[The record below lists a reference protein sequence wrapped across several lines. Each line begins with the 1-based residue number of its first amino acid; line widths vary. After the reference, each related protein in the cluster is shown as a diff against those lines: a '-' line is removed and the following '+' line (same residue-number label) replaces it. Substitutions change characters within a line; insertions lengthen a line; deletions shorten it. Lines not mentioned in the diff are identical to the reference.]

1 MSPEGAQLRFAV
13 EFATFLVAVAGAAIV
28 LLRPN
33 LVGANRRSR
42 VVLAL
47 GFAGVA
53 AAAFLHGSIL
63 TGTRE
68 TLVITLRG
76 AGIVLLAIGTLG
88 WGEARASRRALWI
101 SLVLMTVAEAASV
114 TDAGTIADWARG
126 AGALALGTMLITSA
140 RRSVPARIAV
150 STVATLLLVV
160 LAVSCLLYTSPSPR
174 DRTRSRMP
182 SSA

>member
-28 LLRPN
+28 LLRPQ

-68 TLVITLRG
+68 ITVISLRG

-101 SLVLMTVAEAASV
+101 SLV
-114 TDAGTIADWARG
+114 
-126 AGALALGTMLITSA
+126 
-140 RRSVPARIAV
+140 
-150 STVATLLLVV
+150 V
-160 LAVSCLLYTSPSPR
+160 LAVSLALSIVISR
-174 DRTRSRMP
+174 NVEREALRRVEARSLAESEEILV
-182 SSA
+182 SSGKDATNSAK

>member
-1 MSPEGAQLRFAV
+1 LSPEGAQLRFAV

-28 LLRPN
+28 LLRPH

-53 AAAFLHGSIL
+53 GAAFLHGSIL

-68 TLVITLRG
+68 PLVISLRG

-101 SLVLMTVAEAASV
+101 SLVLMAAAEAASV
-114 TDAGTIADWARG
+114 TDAGTVADWARG
-126 AGALALGTMLITSA
+126 TGTRRPAG
-140 RRSVPARIAV
+140 RCRPA
-150 STVATLLLVV
+150 
-160 LAVSCLLYTSPSPR
+160 SPSAPWPR
-174 DRTRSRMP
+174 CSWWCWPCRWPCRS
-182 SSA
+182 